1 MADSAFTFDTDIAF
15 TPDNQMV
22 LTGTADS
29 SVAKIE
35 LTNTA
40 TNTDLGSAQISN
52 GTWSFSQNIGTG
64 TESFISAQ
72 VTDTSGKTTTVTD
85 ETAAFTNLKNTPY
98 PNITENF
105 TDSQNITFKSYSA
118 DGTLGVHGTYQ
129 TTENHLS
136 ATETGDQIHSQFVFS
151 QATDAASVT
160 QTITNFHV
168 DGNSHDT
175 LSLPHADFASM
186 ADLLRNTTMSGGNAV
201 IQDPNNNATLTLMGV
216 TKTEMKA
223 HHGDFSFHG

>member
-1 MADSAFTFDTDIAF
+1 MR
-15 TPDNQMV
+15 P
-22 LTGTADS
+22 
-29 SVAKIE
+29 
-35 LTNTA
+35 
-40 TNTDLGSAQISN
+40 
-52 GTWSFSQNIGTG
+52 
-64 TESFISAQ
+64 
-72 VTDTSGKTTTVTD
+72 
-85 ETAAFTNLKNTPY
+85 AAFTNLKNTPY

-168 DGNSHDT
+168 DGKQPRYPESAACRFRVDGRPPSKHDHVRRQCRDPGSEQQCHSDPDGRHEDRDEGAPRRLFVPWVGSACPSRCDAPCSPT
-175 LSLPHADFASM
+175 FPS
-186 ADLLRNTTMSGGNAV
+186 TTSMSGCHAPLRSASV
-201 IQDPNNNATLTLMGV
+201 DWP
-216 TKTEMKA
+216 
-223 HHGDFSFHG
+223 